1 MLTRFASAT
10 PPPAGTGLAP
20 GDSCFIEALMDQATP
35 APDPV
40 AASRELVPLLTSIA
54 AGDRSA
60 LSALY
65 QRTSAKLYGI
75 CLRILPSEDDAQD
88 VLQEVFLTV
97 WRKAGRYDQ
106 SKASPITWLAVMARN
121 KAIDRLRSGRA
132 PTDGLD
138 AAAEIPDDGPSA
150 LEVIEQEEERTRL
163 ARCLERLEPN
173 QSAMIRAA
181 FLDGATYAELAQREA
196 VPLGTMKSWIR
207 RGLSRLRKC
216 LEQPVTA

>member
-1 MLTRFASAT
+1 MPTRFASAIT
-10 PPPAGTGLAP
+10 PPAGTGLAP
-20 GDSCFIEALMDQATP
+20 GDSCFIEAPMDQAAPT
-35 APDPV
+35 PDP
-40 AASRELVPLLTSIA
+40 AATSRELVPLMTSIA

-60 LSALY
+60 LSVLY

-75 CLRILPSEDDAQD
+75 CLRILPSEDDAQE
-88 VLQEVFLTV
+88 VLQDVFLTV

-121 KAIDRLRSGRA
+121 RAIDRLRARDA
-132 PTDGLD
+132 VTDGLE

-163 ARCLERLEPN
+163 VRCLERLEPN
-173 QSAMIRAA
+173 QGAMIRAA
-181 FLDGATYAELAQREA
+181 FLDGATYAELAQRET